1 MSLLY
6 DHPDCDNDQLAA
18 LLAEDGTRFVG
29 CPKCAWRH
37 PFPSEWLF
45 LSVLHGDL
53 YDEAHGGEPARDYG
67 HPGARPYTKAVLA
80 RTSRKVPASGK

>member
-37 PFPSEWLF
+37 PFPSEGLF
-45 LSVLHGDL
+45 LLVLHDELGGDSVP
-53 YDEAHGGEPARDYG
+53 DFG
-67 HPGARPYTKAVLA
+67 HPEARRYMAVWEES
-80 RTSRKVPASGK
+80 TSRNAPRSGK